1 MASLGVTQREI
12 GIVYSIGAVLGAG
25 MLFLLSRVHRS
36 ERRPQ
41 IAVAACSLA
50 AIMTVA
56 LALPLSRRT
65 FVEIVVVLVPL
76 QSTLYALAYPMG
88 TVGADRVGVGAGTV
102 MGVMNLAWA
111 TAAIVGPVG
120 TSALQQLAGSATA
133 YVSLGTV
140 LLLTAIAARYLNRPE
155 GLSAT

>member
-1 MASLGVTQREI
+1 
-12 GIVYSIGAVLGAG
+12 
-25 MLFLLSRVHRS
+25 
-36 ERRPQ
+36 
-41 IAVAACSLA
+41 
-50 AIMTVA
+50 
-56 LALPLSRRT
+56 
-65 FVEIVVVLVPL
+65 
-76 QSTLYALAYPMG
+76 
-88 TVGADRVGVGAGTV
+88 